1 MLTSLL
7 KFIAG
12 IILLSGSLTIKG
24 QKPGIPEIE
33 QALFQKDFDQA
44 DALLQP
50 IIGNFIRQNKP
61 DSLLNYL
68 FLEGKVTQ
76 KRKDLQAG
84 TKAVVSLREK
94 IKKLT
99 KDPGII
105 RQAYIEE
112 GEFYGT
118 NGMDHQGYKANLQAK
133 KYALLMPGETKN
145 FLGLI
150 ENNLS
155 TYAQRIGDIDLAG
168 KHSRAAIKMLT
179 SAKNPNPETLYIA
192 YNGMGATMWYASR
205 SDSALYYYNKALET
219 LAKTEP
225 TPMNKYYR
233 PATIQNNLSGL
244 YSIEGNTTKAII
256 TLNQSIANLRNF
268 ITSSGADPKKQTAIR
283 FQFQAIDNLA
293 GMHKEMGDLK
303 KAREL
308 LEYSY
313 QQKQQH
319 LEAGDP
325 AIFISEILLGQLYFA
340 ARDYGKSLLFLQR
353 GLDKIASSPGDYMI
367 WEAEAY
373 STMALLYE
381 TKKESEIATY
391 YYEKTDSL
399 YEESLQG
406 SYDYIYLDFLR
417 NTALFY
423 AENHQPAKAIQ
434 KANKGYQYVSSTQG
448 TQTLLA
454 FYQLL
459 NLAEVASISG
469 NYRQA
474 LDYSSRGLRVL
485 ENNIHKSESRL
496 DSIRMELKKP
506 KAILQKGKATYALLT
521 NKDEKSLSLLLDEMN
536 LALSVLDR
544 QKTILTDPEDIG
556 FLVSD
561 HSDLV
566 EFIKK
571 LNVELYNSTKNP
583 NYIDRAVSMHE
594 AGMYNRIRARLEKND
609 SIQFAHVSK
618 NILQQEQLFK
628 KEITRSLQG
637 NSNSGSSIKPFQA
650 ALTKQEDFRESLKKE
665 FPDYYNLRYASI
677 FKSLEEIKSKIPAKT
692 TLIRYL
698 FIDKKLFVLVA
709 DKEKKTLHAL
719 NSDKVAEQ
727 IESILNNSSD
737 VNSVSKI
744 LLSLYQSLWA
754 PIAANIRYH
763 KVIIIPDGYLFNLNF
778 ELLTPKPIRKYTD
791 LARMSLLADYTI
803 SYHYS
808 LFLFQQQEKNR
819 KLQNS
824 FIAFAP
830 GFTDELKKDY
840 RSVTTDSFEIDNN
853 YLSLLP
859 QPFSINLAEKTN
871 SLLGGQVFIYG
882 KSTKQ
887 FFKENAG
894 GHQIIHIGTHA
905 ESNNDYPEFS
915 RLIFAKNIS
924 NTDEDN
930 SLYVDEIYNY
940 NLTANLAVLTA
951 CETGKP
957 GYQDGE
963 GMISL
968 AHAFNYAGSESIL
981 TGLWKIDEQAS
992 SVVLSFFYNNILRGM
1007 AKDEALRQAKLS
1019 YLSKAEGR
1027 MLAPQ
1032 YWAGLVIMGD
1042 TSPIVMEKQKAPWWM
1057 IPGLVLML
1065 GAGGYI
1071 LWRRKKK

>member
-1 MLTSLL
+1 MLKYLL
-7 KFIAG
+7 KFSFG
-12 IILLSGSLTIKG
+12 IILLFGSFSIKG
-24 QKPGIPEIE
+24 QETGIPAIE
-33 QALFQKDFDQA
+33 KAIAAKEFKKA
-44 DALLQP
+44 DSILQP
-50 IIGNFIRQNKP
+50 IIKRFINENRP
-61 DSLLNYL
+61 DSLLDYV
-68 FLEGKVTQ
+68 FYEGKVTQ
-76 KRKDLQAG
+76 GRKDLQAG
-84 TKAVVSLREK
+84 IKAVVSLREK
-94 IKKLT
+94 IKSLT

-112 GEFYGT
+112 GQFYGT
-118 NGMDHQGYKANLQAK
+118 NGMNHQGYQANIQAK
-133 KYALLMPGETKN
+133 KYVLLMPGMAEN
-145 FLGLI
+145 YQGLI

-168 KHSRAAIKMLT
+168 KHSRAAIKILT
-179 SAKNPNPETLYIA
+179 SIKNANPETLYIA

-205 SDSALYYYNKALET
+205 SDSALYFYNKALET
-219 LAKTEP
+219 LAKAEP
-225 TPMNKYYR
+225 TPINKYYR
-233 PATIQNNLSGL
+233 SATIQNNISGL

-256 TLNQSIANLRNF
+256 TLNQSISNLRNF
-268 ITSSGADPKKQTAIR
+268 ITSSGSDPKKESAIR
-283 FQFQAIDNLA
+283 FQFQSMDNLA
-293 GMHKEMGDLK
+293 GIHKEMGDLK
-303 KAREL
+303 KARAL

-313 QQKQQH
+313 QQKQ
-319 LEAGDP
+319 LNMEAGDP
-325 AIFISEILLGQLYFA
+325 GIFISEILLGQLYFA
-340 ARDYGKSLLFLQR
+340 TRNYDKSLLFLQK
-353 GLDKIASSPGDYMI
+353 GLDKINASAGDYLI

-373 STMALLYE
+373 STMALIYDV
-381 TKKESEIATY
+381 KKDPVKATY
-391 YYEKTDSL
+391 FYEKTDSL
-399 YEESLQG
+399 YEASLQG

-434 KANKGYQYVSSTQG
+434 KANKGYQYVASTQG

-459 NLAEVASISG
+459 NLAEVAYLSG

-474 LDYSSRGLRVL
+474 LDYSSRGLTVL
-485 ENNIHKSESRL
+485 DNNIHKSESRL

-506 KAILQKGKATYALLT
+506 KAILQKGKAGYELLT
-521 NKDEKSLSLLLDEMN
+521 KKDEKSLTLLLDEMN
-536 LALSVLDR
+536 EALSVLDR

-571 LNVELYNSTKNP
+571 LNLELYNSTKNP
-583 NYIDRAVSMHE
+583 KYIDRAVSMHE
-594 AGMYNRIRARLEKND
+594 AGMYNRIRARLERND
-609 SIQFAHVSK
+609 SIQYAHVSK
-618 NILQQEQLFK
+618 NILLQEQLYK
-628 KEITRSLQG
+628 NEITRSLEG
-637 NSNSGSSIKPFQA
+637 NMSSGSSIKPFQA
-650 ALTKQEDFRESLKKE
+650 ALIKQENFRESLKKD
-665 FPDYYNLRYASI
+665 FPEYYNLRYASI
-677 FKSLEEIKSKIPAKT
+677 FRSLDEIKGKIPPNT
-692 TLIRYL
+692 TLIRYF
-698 FIDKKLFVLVA
+698 FIDKKLYVLVA
-709 DKEKKTLHAL
+709 DNKNKTLHAL
-719 NSDKVAEQ
+719 KTENVEKQVEAFLSNS
-727 IESILNNSSD
+727 LD
-737 VNSVSKI
+737 VNAVSKI
-744 LLSLYQSLWA
+744 LHSLYQSLWA
-754 PIAANIRYH
+754 PIADDIRYQ
-763 KVIIIPDGYLFNLNF
+763 KVVIIPDGYLYNLNF
-778 ELLTPKPIRKYTD
+778 ELLTPKPISKFTD
-791 LARMSLLADYTI
+791 LARYSLLADYTI

-808 LFLFQQQEKNR
+808 LFLLQQQERNMKH
-819 KLQNS
+819 QNA

-830 GFTDELKKDY
+830 GFTDELKTAY
-840 RSVTTDSFEIDNN
+840 RSVSKDSFEIDNN

-859 QPFSINLAEKTN
+859 QPFSINLAEKAGD
-871 SLLGGQVFIYG
+871 LLGGKTFTYG
-882 KSTKQ
+882 KSTKE

-905 ESNNDYPEFS
+905 ESNNDYPQYS

-924 NTDEDN
+924 DSEEDN

-940 NLTANLAVLTA
+940 NLAANLAVLTA

-957 GYQDGE
+957 GFQDGE

-992 SVVLSFFYNNILRGM
+992 SLVLSFFYENILKGM

-1042 TSPIVMEKQKAPWWM
+1042 TSPIVMKKQKAPWWM
-1057 IPGLVLML
+1057 VPGLVIML
-1065 GAGGYI
+1065 GVAGYV